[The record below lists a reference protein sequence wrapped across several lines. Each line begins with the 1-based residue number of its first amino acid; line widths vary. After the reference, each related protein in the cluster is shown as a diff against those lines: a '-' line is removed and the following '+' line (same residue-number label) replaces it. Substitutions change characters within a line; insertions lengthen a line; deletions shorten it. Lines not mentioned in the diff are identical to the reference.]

1 MKLTRRQIRKLIQ
14 ETSLLSD
21 QQDDSPSE
29 GEANE
34 SGQYKDKLF
43 NLIKTGDQ
51 TQIKQARDLAES
63 LGMDFKQ
70 LVEELVRRENPVETP
85 EVDEV
90 LQYVTVPLK
99 NARTVAL
106 KKLGINIREI
116 LYSRQVDLEEDL
128 DILEELQLT
137 IRDRSQDAVELA
149 VVQTIMK
156 ISQ

>member
-51 TQIKQARDLAES
+51 TQIKQARDLSES